1 MHDAICR
8 TVVSSSAALRL
19 LYWQSSNKMQ
29 SFNIISP
36 ILDEHVL
43 SKFVHHQK
51 LLTYSR
57 VVLDC
62 LYPIRNI
69 QLKSTVFR
77 RHAYILQLIFE

>member
-1 MHDAICR
+1 
-8 TVVSSSAALRL
+8 
-19 LYWQSSNKMQ
+19 MQ
-29 SFNIISP
+29 LINIISH

-51 LLTYSR
+51 LLIYRR

-62 LYPIRNI
+62 LYPIRNL

-77 RHAYILQLIFE
+77 CHAYILQLIFK